1 MGIEIKLIV
10 DWNAIELGLEWKYMG
25 IVIKLN
31 GDSNGFSIWR
41 DYSLNPF
48 KGIDYLIHLMELFTK
63 YVYGIVH

>member
-31 GDSNGFSIWR
+31 GDSNGF
-41 DYSLNPF
+41 
-48 KGIDYLIHLMELFTK
+48 ELRLE
-63 YVYGIVH
+63 